1 MVQITGLV
9 HKSGSPGK
17 TISAAT
23 VVAREAMKTAVTN
36 NEGRY
41 SISNISQGKYTFQVL
56 VSGKVVRELQVSIPS
71 ASYDLAV

>member
-1 MVQITGLV
+1 MMQITGLV

-17 TISAAT
+17 VISDATI
-23 VVAREAMKTAVTN
+23 VAREAMKTAKTD

-41 SISNISQGKYTFQVL
+41 AINNISQGKYTFQVL
-56 VSGKVVRELQVSIPS
+56 VSGKVVRELQVSIPG